1 MWIAWA
7 AMGTAIVLLVAILG
21 VLYMGQRSDAD
32 ALERTVAARED
43 TIATLNDTVA
53 ANEETIAANE
63 ETIASLESEN
73 AKVVTNA
80 QNSWELLNDWLT
92 APPAQWPAI
101 AQQLNASIRAM
112 FDGPVP
118 VRFTPT
124 DIIALG

>member
-63 ETIASLESEN
+63 ETIASLEGEN
-73 AKVVTNA
+73 AKVVTDA
-80 QNSWELLNDWLT
+80 QNSWELFNDWLT
-92 APPAQWPAI
+92 PPVYQWSAI
-101 AQQLNASIRAM
+101 AQQLNATLKAL
-112 FDGPVP
+112 FDGPPP
-118 VRFTPT
+118 VRFTPFEV
-124 DIIALG
+124 IPVG